1 MQNIYEN
8 IKAGLQF
15 NKFILDKLMFV
26 EYTCPIPDEES
37 GIWSQ
42 TDYIVHVLSGEKI
55 WRTLDGTVKVKA
67 GDTAYIKKGAS
78 FIRQFFDDDFCMLG
92 FFITD
97 DFIKET
103 MGELKERL
111 HQSGNNDI
119 GNHLLY
125 IKETPL
131 LKSYFQSMLHY
142 FAGKNEPV
150 NTLLELKFK
159 ELLISIVTDPENY
172 SLRKYFINLANGALS
187 LPAIMERNFNFN
199 LSLDEFAR
207 LCHRSLSSFK
217 RDFQKY
223 YSMTPG
229 KWLLS
234 KRLDRAALLLND
246 ASNNISG
253 VAYEC
258 GFESISHFS
267 RVFKEKFKASP
278 QAYRNNVLA
287 A

>member
-1 MQNIYEN
+1 VQNIYEN

-15 NKFILDKLMFV
+15 NKFILDRLMFV
-26 EYTCPIPDEES
+26 EYTCPISDEES
-37 GIWSQ
+37 GVWSQ
-42 TDYIVHVLSGEKI
+42 TDYIIHVISGEKS
-55 WRTLDGTVKVKA
+55 WRTLNDTVKVKA
-67 GDTAYIKKGAS
+67 GDTAYIKKGAT

-97 DFIKET
+97 DFIKDT
-103 MGELKERL
+103 IGELKDQL
-111 HQSGNNDI
+111 HQTGYNDL
-119 GNHLLY
+119 GEHLSY
-125 IKETPL
+125 IKETQL

-159 ELLISIVTDPENY
+159 ELLISIATDPANN
-172 SLRKYFINLANGALS
+172 SLRNYFINLANGEFS
-187 LPAIMERNFNFN
+187 LPAIMESNFNFN

-223 YSMTPG
+223 YGMTPG

-234 KRLDRAALLLND
+234 KRLDHASLLLND
-246 ASNNISG
+246 ASYNISG
-253 VAYEC
+253 VAYDC

-267 RVFKEKFKASP
+267 RVFKNKFKVSP
-278 QAYRNNVLA
+278 LTYRNQILER
-287 A
+287 